1 MVGCLRGGSY
11 GDGTTTQA
19 IYHGGRPGQR
29 MIITGYRNEKA
40 TIDGPVFI
48 SDTADYVTI
57 RHVTIEGATKLPS
70 GEKRLA
76 LEIWGL
82 NFIFEDSV
90 LTSHSG
96 GRSGILLRG
105 DRPLIR
111 RNKIH
116 DVGTV
121 GSEFGYAHGIYVAE
135 SRGFKIER
143 NWIYDCPVGW
153 GVQLFPHAIDGVV
166 AQNVIDGCGSGITI
180 TGDHTANSTHG
191 NRIEHNLITNSLGL
205 RSFNSGTGVA
215 GCCEGSPDG
224 NVVIGNVFWHNR
236 GGAFDEW
243 KGRSYIESRN
253 VSLDPRYVNRA
264 ARDFRVRAPR
274 ARALGLWN
282 GVFAR

>member
-1 MVGCLRGGSY
+1 MSSRPPVVRSNRASRVRVSASALIAVFLVVLASSATAASSAAVPACNRVASPAGRDSARGTLRSPYRTFKRLVQSLRPGMVGCLRGGSY

-19 IYHGGRPGQR
+19 IYHGGSAGQR
-29 MIITGYRNEKA
+29 MTIRGYRREQA
-40 TIDGPVFI
+40 TVAGPVFI

-76 LEIWGL
+76 LEIWGR

-191 NRIEHNLITNSLGL
+191 NRIE
-205 RSFNSGTGVA
+205 
-215 GCCEGSPDG
+215 
-224 NVVIGNVFWHNR
+224 
-236 GGAFDEW
+236 
-243 KGRSYIESRN
+243 
-253 VSLDPRYVNRA
+253 
-264 ARDFRVRAPR
+264 
-274 ARALGLWN
+274 
-282 GVFAR
+282 